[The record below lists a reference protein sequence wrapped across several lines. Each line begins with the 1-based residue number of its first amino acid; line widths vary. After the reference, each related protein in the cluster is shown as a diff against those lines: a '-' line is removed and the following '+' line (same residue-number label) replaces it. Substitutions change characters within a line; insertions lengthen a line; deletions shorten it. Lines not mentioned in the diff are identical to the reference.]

1 MELYF
6 FHASL
11 SFHGSND
18 SEAMEYLQ
26 AFQKTFIQY
35 IPWRAPRLKDT
46 LSFCKALPRIPIPE
60 STNQNFFPPSTL
72 NAVWSLPPLPPH
84 WWASHP
90 ANEGDYSGG
99 KWDRD
104 LSCHSQGNGHIS
116 RVITAAVG
124 PGHDSVLVLVKVIL
138 LHFKL
143 FSRWSP
149 RLWSCLSYWWM
160 LLLRL

>member
-60 STNQNFFPPSTL
+60 SANQNFFSPSTL
-72 NAVWSLPPLPPH
+72 NPMMKLPSSPPLLVGH
-84 WWASHP
+84 LSR
-90 ANEGDYSGG
+90 NLRKTIRG
-99 KWDRD
+99 KCACD
-104 LSCHSQGNGHIS
+104 LSLHCLWNGHITHAFT
-116 RVITAAVG
+116 VALGLGCDFV
-124 PGHDSVLVLVKVIL
+124 PVLSKVVLL
-138 LHFKL
+138 LQL
-143 FSRWSP
+143 FSRWFP
-149 RLWSCLSYWWM
+149 RLWSSFSY
-160 LLLRL
+160 

>member
-60 STNQNFFPPSTL
+60 STNQNFFPPPHLTQFE
-72 NAVWSLPPLPPH
+72 ASLPSLPIGG
-84 WWASHP
+84 P
-90 ANEGDYSGG
+90 AILQMKGITVE
-99 KWDRD
+99 
-104 LSCHSQGNGHIS
+104 GNGTVIS
-116 RVITAAVG
+116 VATVREMGT
-124 PGHDSVLVLVKVIL
+124 
-138 LHFKL
+138 
-143 FSRWSP
+143 
-149 RLWSCLSYWWM
+149 
-160 LLLRL
+160 

>member
-46 LSFCKALPRIPIPE
+46 LSFCKALPRIPVPA
-60 STNQNFFPPSTL
+60 SANQNFFSFNIDEASLPSAL
-72 NAVWSLPPLPPH
+72 IGGPLILEFKRNAVW
-84 WWASHP
+84 
-90 ANEGDYSGG
+90 
-99 KWDRD
+99 
-104 LSCHSQGNGHIS
+104 GN
-116 RVITAAVG
+116 RTVT
-124 PGHDSVLVLVKVIL
+124 LVATI
-138 LHFKL
+138 
-143 FSRWSP
+143 
-149 RLWSCLSYWWM
+149 CEM
-160 LLLRL
+160 GI

>member
-46 LSFCKALPRIPIPE
+46 LSFCKTLPRIPIPE
-60 STNQNFFPPSTL
+60 SANQNFFPPSTL
-72 NAVWSLPPLPPH
+72 NPVMKLPSSPPPLVGQLS
-84 WWASHP
+84 WKLRKTVR
-90 ANEGDYSGG
+90 G
-99 KWDRD
+99 KWACDISLHSLWNGYVTHTFTLILD
-104 LSCHSQGNGHIS
+104 LECDF
-116 RVITAAVG
+116 V
-124 PGHDSVLVLVKVIL
+124 PVLSKVVLS
-138 LHFKL
+138 LHL
-143 FSRWSP
+143 FSRWFS
-149 RLWSCLSYWWM
+149 RLWSCLSY
-160 LLLRL
+160 